1 MKDLCTK
8 TAFSFDD
15 EIYKQID
22 GVLMGLPL
30 RPVLANEILTEFEK
44 IVVDNLINNDL
55 IKFYITYVDELSF
68 ILDMCMTPWS

>member
-8 TAFSFDD
+8 TAFSFDG

-30 RPVLANEILTEFEK
+30 RPVLAIEILTEFEK
-44 IVVDNLINNDL
+44 LVVDNLINNDL

>member
-8 TAFSFDD
+8 TAFSFDG

-22 GVLMGLPL
+22 GVLMVLPL
-30 RPVLANEILTEFEK
+30 RPVLAYEILTEFEK
-44 IVVDNLINNDL
+44 LIVDNLINNDL
-55 IKFYITYVDELSF
+55 IKFYIRYVDELTF

>member
-8 TAFSFDD
+8 TAFSFDG

-22 GVLMGLPL
+22 GVLMVLPL

-44 IVVDNLINNDL
+44 LIVDNLINNDL
-55 IKFYITYVDELSF
+55 IKFYIRYVDELTF

>member
-1 MKDLCTK
+1 MG
-8 TAFSFDD
+8 

-30 RPVLANEILTEFEK
+30 RPVLANVILTEFEK
-44 IVVDNLINNDL
+44 LIVDNLINNGL
-55 IKFYITYVDELSF
+55 IKLCIRYADELSF

>member
-1 MKDLCTK
+1 MG
-8 TAFSFDD
+8 

-30 RPVLANEILTEFEK
+30 RPVLANVILTEFEK
-44 IVVDNLINNDL
+44 LVVDNLINNDL

>member
-8 TAFSFDD
+8 TAFSFDG

>member
-15 EIYKQID
+15 EIYEQID

-30 RPVLANEILTEFEK
+30 RPVLAIEILTEFEK
-44 IVVDNLINNDL
+44 LVVDNLINNDL

>member
-8 TAFSFDD
+8 TAFSFDG

-30 RPVLANEILTEFEK
+30 RPVLANKILTEFEK
-44 IVVDNLINNDL
+44 LVVDNLINNDL
-55 IKFYITYVDELSF
+55 IKFYITYMDELSF